1 MSLFRPKKAPVQL
14 PPDADFRTRR
24 AAQKEEKSPK
34 LALALT
40 VGVGAHLVIFLFG
53 GMLIP
58 KHEAAAEAKKVV
70 VENVQLEQ
78 QKEEP
83 KNEERPQD
91 EPPPPSDTEEQVQN
105 LSQAAAAQDAAP
117 AMANLSLSDLSSALG
132 GASGDSMGTSSA
144 GLGGV
149 GFAGGTGTGGA
160 GLGGGGGMVS
170 SADLDN
176 KPTVTTRVN
185 PKPVKGVAG
194 KVKLLLVVGSD
205 GSVAEVKTLE
215 SDHPDLL
222 RNCVSAVRQWR
233 FKPGMRDGR
242 PVPFKMHQPFSFQG

>member
-1 MSLFRPKKAPVQL
+1 MFVEGTPEEVRREMQRLEQGASILDDVRDQLKSLGGILGV
-14 PPDADFRTRR
+14 ADRDRI
-24 AAQKEEKSPK
+24 E
-34 LALALT
+34 LLT
-40 VGVGAHLVIFLFG
+40 TSVR
-53 GMLIP
+53 
-58 KHEAAAEAKKVV
+58 EAE
-70 VENVQLEQ
+70 VQLEQ

-132 GASGDSMGTSSA
+132 GASGDSMGASSA